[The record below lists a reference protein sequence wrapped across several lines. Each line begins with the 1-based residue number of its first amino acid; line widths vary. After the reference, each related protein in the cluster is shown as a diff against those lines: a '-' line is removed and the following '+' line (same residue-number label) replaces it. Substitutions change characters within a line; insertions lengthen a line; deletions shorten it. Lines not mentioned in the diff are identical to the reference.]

1 MTLLVA
7 AARYACL
14 TPYWGYHRLRRNAV
28 LKPLFAGRRVLIA
41 GTGPTAAELGSIP
54 DDVVICTCKDGLQ
67 LFAERTPRNRVDLY
81 ASIGSRLRTEP
92 RLAELFAR
100 TRPRVFMSN
109 DMGFVRSRRELR
121 GLYSTAV
128 YDAGENNTIVDKLIA
143 PLSIRDIRGTAYR
156 LKLSTGMRLLHYA
169 VHFGARE
176 IYLIGIDLGQKG
188 YVWGERKANR
198 PWNHAD
204 IDENFIRIL
213 AAKYPRIFTL
223 SSNSP
228 IARYLPSRSLCGR
241 ERGE

>member
-28 LKPLFAGRRVLIA
+28 LKPMLAARRVLIV

-54 DDVVICTCKDGLQ
+54 DDVVICTCKDGLH
-67 LFAERTPRNRVDLY
+67 LFAERSDRRAVDIY

-92 RLAELFAR
+92 RLAELLAR
-100 TRPRVFMSN
+100 TRPRVLMSN
-109 DMGFVRSRRELR
+109 DMKYVRRSRELR
-121 GLYSTAV
+121 GLYSTLV
-128 YDAGENNTIVDKLIA
+128 YDSGEHNAIVDKLIA
-143 PLSIRDIRGTAYR
+143 PLSVRDIRGTAFR

-169 VHFGARE
+169 VHFGASE
-176 IYLIGIDLGQKG
+176 IYLLGIDLGQKG

-204 IDENFIRIL
+204 IDENFIRIMSTR
-213 AAKYPRIFTL
+213 YGNIFTL
-223 SSNSP
+223 SNNSP
-228 IARYLPSRSLCGR
+228 IARYLPRRRLCAP
-241 ERGE
+241 